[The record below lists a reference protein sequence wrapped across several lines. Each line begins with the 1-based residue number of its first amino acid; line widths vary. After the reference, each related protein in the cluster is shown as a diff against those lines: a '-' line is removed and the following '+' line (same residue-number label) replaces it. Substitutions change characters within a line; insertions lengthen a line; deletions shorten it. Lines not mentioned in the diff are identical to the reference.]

1 MSSVLNYF
9 TFIYCKFAWLKRPID
24 NKWKVDIKNV
34 YQYDE
39 IVKIAKEFRQ
49 NPSFEKVSENIK
61 KISSRVINNIKVK
74 PVHKKSK
81 DNFKSKPDWRENEEI
96 EIISSFSWRKPRTD
110 EEEKIAEKAKRY
122 KAKLTGSKEE
132 HENIKRS
139 IKATLNKLSPTNIE
153 KLEKQLLDIGK
164 VSTNNLIFL
173 VQCIFEKA
181 WSEKKYTQTYA
192 DLCKYLKEGFENYI
206 FSEEQINIATN
217 KKQNLFKSMLL
228 DHCENSFT
236 SAPSEDFSGLSEEEK
251 EARSALIKTKTLGNV
266 RFIGE
271 LFKVELITS
280 RVVLHCVNE
289 LINKENLDENKLEGA
304 CILLSTGGS
313 KFERSKILKETNK
326 IFKEL
331 EVIIKNQNLS
341 SKMKF
346 KIMDL
351 FDDRNNQWKKN
362 FKEEVKTVQEIHQE
376 FELELQKKRGF

>member
-1 MSSVLNYF
+1 M
-9 TFIYCKFAWLKRPID
+9 
-24 NKWKVDIKNV
+24 
-34 YQYDE
+34 
-39 IVKIAKEFRQ
+39 
-49 NPSFEKVSENIK
+49 
-61 KISSRVINNIKVK
+61 
-74 PVHKKSK
+74 
-81 DNFKSKPDWRENEEI
+81 
-96 EIISSFSWRKPRTD
+96 
-110 EEEKIAEKAKRY
+110 
-122 KAKLTGSKEE
+122 
-132 HENIKRS
+132 
-139 IKATLNKLSPTNIE
+139 
-153 KLEKQLLDIGK
+153 
-164 VSTNNLIFL
+164 
-173 VQCIFEKA
+173 
-181 WSEKKYTQTYA
+181 
-192 DLCKYLKEGFENYI
+192 
-206 FSEEQINIATN
+206 
-217 KKQNLFKSMLL
+217 
-228 DHCENSFT
+228 
-236 SAPSEDFSGLSEEEK
+236 
-251 EARSALIKTKTLGNV
+251 